1 MEMQRGHMSTSQAG
15 HLVLEG
21 LVKKF
26 DEVTAVADVS
36 LTVPEGELIALLGPS
51 GCGKTTTLRMVAG
64 FIQPTQGRILVDGK
78 DITQLPPYKRGMGMV
93 FQSYALFPHMDVY
106 GNVVFGLQM
115 AKVPKSEARERVMA
129 ALKRVRLDQYAK
141 RRISEL
147 SGGQQQRVALARALV
162 TEPTVLL
169 LDEPLSNLDAKL
181 RDEMRDEIRS
191 IQQDIGITT
200 LFVTHDQV
208 EALTMSD
215 RVVVLNEGAVE
226 QIGTPERIYEH
237 PGTRFVADFIGRA
250 NFFPAS
256 VEASDATES
265 RLTFAGG
272 TTTVPVPITGHKEVS
287 VMVRPHRI
295 QLDAA
300 GEKFAGSVKSV
311 TYLGDIIQY
320 DIDLGGTSIA
330 VEVSSKS
337 GLGQRFSVGQGVS
350 VSWQQ
355 DDAMVFDPNGSV
367 ISA

>member
-1 MEMQRGHMSTSQAG
+1 MSNAQSE

-21 LVKKF
+21 LVKRYG
-26 DEVTAVADVS
+26 DVTAVSEMS
-36 LTVPEGELIALLGPS
+36 LSVPEGELIALLGPS

-64 FIQPTQGRILVDGK
+64 FVHPNAGRILVGGN

-93 FQSYALFPHMDVY
+93 FQSYALFPHMNVY
-106 GNVVFGLQM
+106 ENVVFGLQM
-115 AKVPKSEARERVMA
+115 SRVPKQEARERVMA
-129 ALKRVRLDQYAK
+129 ALKRVKLDKYEK

-191 IQQDIGITT
+191 IQQEIGITT
-200 LFVTHDQV
+200 IFVTHDQV

-215 RVVVLNEGAVE
+215 RVVVMSDGAIE
-226 QIGTPERIYEH
+226 QIGTPEHIYER
-237 PGTRFVADFIGRA
+237 PATKFVADFIGRA

-256 VEASDATES
+256 VETSDDKES
-265 RLTFAGG
+265 QLTFAGG
-272 TTTVPVPITGHKEVS
+272 TTTVPVALPIDQDVS

-295 QLDAA
+295 KLEVDH
-300 GEKFAGSVKSV
+300 GGVTGTVKSV

-320 DIDLGGTSIA
+320 DVNLGGPTMV
-330 VEVSSKS
+330 VEVSSQS
-337 GLGQRFSVGQGVS
+337 GLDQRFGVGDRVS
-350 VSWQQ
+350 VSWQKE
-355 DDAMVFDPNGSV
+355 DALVFDTSGSV
-367 ISA
+367 LSTQ